1 MILLNYTPRPA
12 DHNNGGDTLGS
23 GGDPCRDSGVKVG
36 LVLGAGGF
44 VGGAWLTGALE
55 AIEEETGWR
64 PRQADHIVGTSA
76 GAMIAALTAAGV
88 PACEIPGL
96 FIGKDQ
102 DSAAVDPALRARPV
116 GAALKLQGGIP
127 NPLFASLRLAL
138 TALRH
143 PRQVPVGVVLA
154 AILPRGPF
162 STEPLKDTVR
172 QIVPDG
178 WVGHPNLWLMA
189 TDLDTGERVAFGREG
204 APAADLAGAV
214 AASCAI
220 PGFYHPVSIDGR
232 SFVDGGCW
240 SPANLDI
247 LEPLNL
253 DVVICLNP
261 TSSLERS
268 TRWRDSLSNVYRNAS
283 GRQLAWEAHKLRRTG
298 TRIVLFQP
306 SIEAL
311 LVMGTNLMRSDDLE
325 LITDVARE
333 SVTRQLRTPE
343 YRACIS
349 ALRKLAG
356 ADHPSAPR
364 RAQRVASKALGRISR
379 ASRRPARAQT
389 SKTA

>member
-1 MILLNYTPRPA
+1 VIRVGT
-12 DHNNGGDTLGS
+12 DE
-23 GGDPCRDSGVKVG
+23 VKVG

-96 FIGKDQ
+96 FIGKDE
-102 DSAAVDPALRARPV
+102 DSAAIDPALRARPV
-116 GAALKLQGGIP
+116 GAALRWQGGIP
-127 NPLFASLRLAL
+127 TPVFASLRLAL

-172 QIVPDG
+172 QIVPHG

-189 TDLDTGERVAFGREG
+189 TDLDTGERVAFGQEG
-204 APAADLAGAV
+204 APTAHLAEAV

-220 PGFYHPVSIDGR
+220 PGFYHPVTINGR
-232 SFVDGGCW
+232 TFVDGGCW
-240 SPANLDI
+240 SPANLDV

-268 TRWRDSLSNVYRNAS
+268 TRWRDSLSNAYRNAS
-283 GRQLAWEAHKLRRTG
+283 GRQLAWEAHKLRRKG
-298 TRIVLFQP
+298 TRVVLLQP
-306 SIEAL
+306 GIEAL
-311 LVMGTNLMRSDDLE
+311 LVMGTNLMRSDDLDV
-325 LITDVARE
+325 ITDVARD
-333 SVTRQLRTPE
+333 SVLRQLRTPE
-343 YRACIS
+343 CKATVS
-349 ALRKLAG
+349 ALRQLAG
-356 ADHPSAPR
+356 ADYPSAPR
-364 RAQRVASKALGRISR
+364 RAQRVASKALGRIGR

-389 SKTA
+389 TKTA